1 MNLAELL
8 ETRSAEV
15 LQEWKRAVAGS
26 LHPEAMPP
34 LQLIDHLPAFLDE
47 VAQALR
53 DREGTDSSRIAA
65 DHGGQ
70 RLGLGFSLDGVVRE
84 YGALR
89 NAVLAVAKAAKLSVR
104 EQEMEVLFE
113 CIVTGIAEAVS
124 EYATRSCSDT

>member
-8 ETRSAEV
+8 ETRSAQV
-15 LQEWKRAVAGS
+15 LHEWKRAVAGS
-26 LHPEAMPP
+26 LHPEAMPH

-89 NAVLAVAKAAKLSVR
+89 NAVLAVAKAEQLAVR
-104 EQEMEVLFE
+104 EQEMEV
-113 CIVTGIAEAVS
+113 
-124 EYATRSCSDT
+124 